1 MWETKENKLY
11 KKFKFADFTQAIQ
24 FINQIAVL
32 ANQVNHHPSILNNYN
47 VVEIWLCTHDENNQI
62 TIKDHELANMIN
74 EIKWTI
80 SHFLKLNKLA
90 TFSFEYFI

>member
-1 MWETKENKLY
+1 MWEIQENKLY
-11 KKFKFADFTQAIQ
+11 KKFIFADFTQAIQ

-62 TIKDHELANMIN
+62 TAKDHELANMIN
-74 EIKWTI
+74 EIK
-80 SHFLKLNKLA
+80 
-90 TFSFEYFI
+90 